1 MSSNYRPGFPSAN
14 ELTRIRHRL
23 ACGENFQQV
32 AEIYQRNP
40 KTLQRFLGAAHTAPE
55 APGRTFSITTKGGA
69 VIENL
74 SLQDLQRLAPCL

>member
-1 MSSNYRPGFPSAN
+1 MSSFRPGFPSAN

-23 ACGENFQQV
+23 ALGDNFEQV

-40 KTLQRFLGAAHTAPE
+40 KTLQRFLGAPQTAPE
-55 APGRTFSITTKGGA
+55 GPGRTFTVKTKGGA

-74 SLQDLQRLAPCL
+74 TLQDLQRLAPSL